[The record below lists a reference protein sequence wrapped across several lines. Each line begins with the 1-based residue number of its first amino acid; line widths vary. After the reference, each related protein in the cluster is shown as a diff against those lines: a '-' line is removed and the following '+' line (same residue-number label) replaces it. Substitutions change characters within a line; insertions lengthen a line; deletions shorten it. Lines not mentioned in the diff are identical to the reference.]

1 MSTAND
7 IRQTFFQE
15 CDELLEALDDG
26 LNEIDGAEFDIE
38 TVNAVFRAVHSIKGG
53 AAAFG
58 LDALVHFAHQF
69 ETVLDAMRSGQLQP
83 TDDSMKVCHRA
94 ADHLNDLVAAGRE
107 NREPPVESSGDLASR
122 LAALVS
128 EPTATEADAQPGP
141 PLPDAGGSFGFVP
154 LGLDFGPMAANR
166 DPLHSTSCS
175 VLAEHSMPAATM
187 RPCCCENCK
196 HWAR

>member
-26 LNEIDGAEFDIE
+26 LSEIDDGIADATFSID

-69 ETVLDAMRSGQLQP
+69 ETVLDAMRSGQLQA
-83 TDDSMKVCHRA
+83 TEEGMKICHRA

-107 NREPPVESSGDLASR
+107 NRELDAGSGPDIAARLAGLVAMPESAPAPTPPVSGK
-122 LAALVS
+122 AALGS
-128 EPTATEADAQPGP
+128 LRSASIWAPLRRIPG
-141 PLPDAGGSFGFVP
+141 
-154 LGLDFGPMAANR
+154 
-166 DPLHSTSCS
+166 
-175 VLAEHSMPAATM
+175 
-187 RPCCCENCK
+187 RP
-196 HWAR
+196 RS